1 MTPVDTLRALTAVA
15 SFEVVATDQNLVLD
29 AHELAQR
36 EQLSWFDALIVE
48 AAIRSGCAVLYSE
61 DLSHDRSYGGLRS
74 CNPLLAGGA

>member
-1 MTPVDTLRALTAVA
+1 MDTLRALTAVA

-29 AHELAQR
+29 AHEQR